1 MVIFLSNAWCDHEIF
16 LYWLNNIWFISSI
29 YKSIKNS
36 ILILD
41 RATTHFDNDLTNV
54 FNKREASYVLIPPG
68 LTSYLQPLDVGIN
81 KEIKNYM
88 RRKDTEFRIKNNNL
102 KAPNEND
109 IICLFRDIWYNTLTY
124 QSV

>member
-36 ILILD
+36 ILVLD
-41 RATTHFDNDLTNV
+41 RETTHFDNDLTNV

-68 LTSYLQPLDVGIN
+68 LTSYLQPLDIGIN
-81 KEIKNYM
+81 KEIKKLHEKKRY
-88 RRKDTEFRIKNNNL
+88 RISN
-102 KAPNEND
+102 
-109 IICLFRDIWYNTLTY
+109 
-124 QSV
+124 